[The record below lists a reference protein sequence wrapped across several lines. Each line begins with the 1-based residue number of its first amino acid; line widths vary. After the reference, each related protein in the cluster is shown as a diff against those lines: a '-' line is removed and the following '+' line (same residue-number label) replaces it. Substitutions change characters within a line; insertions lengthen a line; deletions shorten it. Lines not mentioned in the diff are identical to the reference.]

1 MPTVSGN
8 STFGGWSAN
17 CALSANNCLIT
28 INANTT
34 VTATFNAPTG
44 LPVQLAGPPA
54 MSFALISGAYNAAPA
69 GVNSTIKAQGV
80 TLVENVIMNLVGR
93 SINLMGGFESSFTTQ
108 TGFTTVQG
116 EVIIEQG
123 NLTVDRLI
131 IR

>member
-1 MPTVSGN
+1 
-8 STFGGWSAN
+8 
-17 CALSANNCLIT
+17 
-28 INANTT
+28 
-34 VTATFNAPTG
+34 
-44 LPVQLAGPPA
+44 
-54 MSFALISGAYNAAPA
+54 MSFALITGAYNAAPA

-80 TLVENVIMNLVGR
+80 TLIENIILNLVGR

-116 EVIIEQG
+116 DVIIEQG